1 MKTLPLDDLLQQWQ
15 SEQLT
20 PETTIAHLIQNVIE
34 HHQALDAANILR
46 FTPKP
51 EIDENDTTKI
61 KQAIPLRTLR
71 NLWQFESF
79 STEATIGHILYNLIN
94 MQIDLK
100 SLEIKSLEAK
110 VAALQKEN
118 DRLLAHIGL
127 NPKTD

>member
-71 NLWQFESF
+71 NMWQFDCF
-79 STEATIGHILYNLIN
+79 TTEATIGHMLYNLIN
-94 MQIDLK
+94 MYID
-100 SLEIKSLEAK
+100 IKSLEAK
-110 VAALQKEN
+110 VTALQKEN
-118 DRLLAHIGL
+118 ERLSL
-127 NPKTD
+127 NPRPKAN

>member
-20 PETTIAHLIQNVIE
+20 PETTMIHLIQNVIG

-51 EIDENDTTKI
+51 EIDENDTTKM

-71 NLWQFESF
+71 NMWQFDNF
-79 STEATIGHILYNLIN
+79 TTEATIGNILYNLIN
-94 MQIDLK
+94 MQID
-100 SLEIKSLEAK
+100 IKSLEAK
-110 VAALQKEN
+110 VMVLQKEN
-118 DRLLAHIGL
+118 DHLLTHIDL
-127 NPKTD
+127 KPKKKPHKKG

>member
-34 HHQALDAANILR
+34 HHQALDAANILS

-71 NLWQFESF
+71 NMWQFECF
-79 STEATIGHILYNLIN
+79 TTEATIGHILYTLIN
-94 MQIDLK
+94 MHID
-100 SLEIKSLEAK
+100 IKSLEAK
-110 VAALQKEN
+110 VTALQKEN
-118 DRLLAHIGL
+118 DRLLAHIDL